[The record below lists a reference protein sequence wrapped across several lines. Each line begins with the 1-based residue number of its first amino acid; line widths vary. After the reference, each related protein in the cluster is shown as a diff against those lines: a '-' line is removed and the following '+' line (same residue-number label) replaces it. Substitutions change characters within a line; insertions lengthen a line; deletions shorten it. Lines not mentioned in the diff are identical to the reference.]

1 MSDIKMKDFDDL
13 KKNIFKKKSDI
24 EEEYEKTKPLYQ
36 LQKEIIKAR
45 INRGLTQQDLAE
57 LVNTTQ
63 SVISKLESS
72 EDYNPNLKTLIKVS
86 EALGKELDISLV

>member
-1 MSDIKMKDFDDL
+1 MPNIEMNNFDDL
-13 KKNIFKKKSDI
+13 KKNVFKKRPDI
-24 EEEYEKTKPLYQ
+24 EEEYEKANPLYQ

-45 INRGLTQQDLAE
+45 INRGLSQQELAE

-86 EALGKELDISLV
+86 EALNKDLNISLV

>member
-1 MSDIKMKDFDDL
+1 MPNIEMNNFDDL
-13 KKNIFKKKSDI
+13 KKNVFKKRPDI
-24 EEEYEKTKPLYQ
+24 EEEYEKANPLYQ

-45 INRGLTQQDLAE
+45 INRGLSQQELAK

-86 EALGKELDISLV
+86 EALNKDLNISLV